1 MSKRQERAALIQ
13 SNADLFWFIPASK
26 KAQISD
32 ECLVETILNYGDL
45 KAFHQLV
52 DLMGVDSVARIFSR
66 TVHISE
72 RRRHNYN
79 DLCLNY
85 FNKVFERYAPGYP
98 YC

>member
-13 SNADLFWFIPASK
+13 SNADLFWFIPGPK
-26 KAQISD
+26 KTQISD

-45 KAFHQLV
+45 DAFRQLV
-52 DLMGVDSVARIFSR
+52 DLMGMNGVARIFSR

-85 FNKVFERYAPGYP
+85 FHKVFERYAPGYP